1 MGKILL
7 GIAVYGGIITII
19 MSPAIFW
26 FIVLIKIWKEYY

>member
-7 GIAVYGGIITII
+7 GIAVYGGIIAII

-26 FIVLIKIWKEYY
+26 FIVLIKLWKEYY

>member
-26 FIVLIKIWKEYY
+26 FIVLLKTWKDYY